1 MIKGQK
7 TQNMFL
13 SYETH
18 IKEFKESVIK
28 VGLPEKVGGAIHEG
42 SDLTVAQI
50 GAVHE
55 YGSPENNIPKRSFIR
70 EPLINEEKKITNFI
84 KSRFSAVGSNS
95 MSAKK
100 ALEQIGNMGASI
112 SKGSFTKNN
121 WEANSDITINGGWM
135 IKNGKSFFVKGKKKS
150 TPLIDSGQ
158 LRNSITYVV
167 EKS

>member
-1 MIKGQK
+1 MIRGQK

-28 VGLPEKVGGAIHEG
+28 VGLPEKVGGAVHEG

-70 EPLINEEKKITNFI
+70 EPLINEEKKITKFI
-84 KSRFSAVGSNS
+84 KTRFSLVGSNS
-95 MSAKK
+95 MSGKM
-100 ALEQIGNMGASI
+100 ALEQIGNLGASI
-112 SKGSFTKNN
+112 SKKSFTDNN
-121 WEANSDITINGGWM
+121 WEQVSTATQKKKGE
-135 IKNGKSFFVKGKKKS
+135 GKSS
-150 TPLIDSGQ
+150 PLIDTGQ

-167 EKS
+167 EKA